1 MFRAVLANASK
12 SSLLLGIGPRVQFTP
27 FNSSFPDRLDCD
39 SAPMLVQDAEQEHSL
54 RFRWSLVS
62 AYHED
67 RSKTRQTRQTR
78 PDAIIV
84 DQDASKEIVG

>member
-1 MFRAVLANASK
+1 MLVNDSK

-39 SAPMLVQDAEQEHSL
+39 SPPMLVQDAEQEHSL
-54 RFRWSLVS
+54 RFRCSLVVS
-62 AYHED
+62 AYRED
-67 RSKTRQTRQTR
+67 RLKTRQTR

-84 DQDASKEIVG
+84 VQNACKEIVG

>member
-1 MFRAVLANASK
+1 
-12 SSLLLGIGPRVQFTP
+12 
-27 FNSSFPDRLDCD
+27 
-39 SAPMLVQDAEQEHSL
+39 MLVQDAEQEHSL

>member
-1 MFRAVLANASK
+1 
-12 SSLLLGIGPRVQFTP
+12 
-27 FNSSFPDRLDCD
+27 
-39 SAPMLVQDAEQEHSL
+39 MLVQDAEQEHSL

-67 RSKTRQTRQTR
+67 RSKTRQTR